1 MKKLISTFVC
11 VMGFVAMS
19 FAQDATNTAVTNG
32 TDALAK
38 SKASGAY
45 VYTLPET
52 ATNEMVE
59 KASSYY
65 VSHFTV
71 DFDDAINEAK
81 ITLLT
86 EEASSRFIMV
96 RFLSGCGVR
105 YLEVDGQALELQE
118 FMDKHLQ

>member
-1 MKKLISTFVC
+1 
-11 VMGFVAMS
+11 MGFVAMS
-19 FAQDATNTAVTNG
+19 FAQDATNTATTDG
-32 TDALAK
+32 ADALLK

-71 DFDDAINEAK
+71 DFDDASNEAK
-81 ITLLT
+81 ITMLT
-86 EEASSRFIMV
+86 EEASSRFIMM

-105 YLEVDGQALELQE
+105 YLSVDGESLQIQD